1 MDRAVAVDRLYD
13 CDVLDRHGR
22 PIGPVAGL
30 WLAGGRPLWASV
42 RRDTGTTLV
51 PIRGAQV
58 RDRRLVVPV
67 EEREVEDAP
76 KVGDRELS
84 EAEQAELHDH
94 YGLTLPEQRL
104 VLHQRD
110 AGAPTGVSAPTSRPP
125 RQARRR
131 AR

>member
-1 MDRAVAVDRLYD
+1 MDRSAVDRLYD

-22 PIGPVAGL
+22 PIGPVAEL

-42 RRDTGTTLV
+42 RRDGGTTLV

-67 EEREVEDAP
+67 EEHEVQDAP
-76 KVGDRELS
+76 KVGDRDLS

-94 YGLTLPEQRL
+94 YRLALPEQRL
-104 VLHQRD
+104 VRHRR
-110 AGAPTGVSAPTSRPP
+110 ASATTNQPP
-125 RQARRR
+125 PQVRRR